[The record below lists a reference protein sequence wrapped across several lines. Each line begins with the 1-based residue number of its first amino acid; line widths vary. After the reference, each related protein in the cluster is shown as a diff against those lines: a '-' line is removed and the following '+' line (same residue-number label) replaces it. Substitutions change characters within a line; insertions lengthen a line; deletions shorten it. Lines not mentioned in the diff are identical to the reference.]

1 MKQYKIYGQTPQN
14 KSFVTIG
21 RKTKADEYDDD
32 ETEAVFSRNGI
43 YGRKLSINC
52 FDYYLD
58 TTITAP
64 SNYRDVIQILNNLG
78 KDDEMQIHLDTGGG
92 RLDSAMRL
100 IAAIKESEGNVVVI
114 GAGLAASAG
123 AIIFLQCPSVVVT
136 PNTQMMIHA
145 ASYGAVGKEDEVGA
159 SVAFSQKYLDKM
171 TQESYHGFLTPQ
183 EIELLKI
190 GKDFY
195 FDSEEIIERLEIRDK
210 VQSKILEEREDLLA
224 KKEAEA
230 GKEEA
235 MAKKKVKSK
244 TKPVPKSK

>member
-1 MKQYKIYGQTPQN
+1 MKQYKIYGTNPSKN
-14 KSFVTIG
+14 NISLKG

-32 ETEAVFSRNGI
+32 ESEAVFSRNGI
-43 YGRKLSINC
+43 YARKLSINC

-58 TTITAP
+58 TAITAP
-64 SNYRDVIQILNNLG
+64 SNYRDVIQILNNLS
-78 KDDEMQIHLDTGGG
+78 KDDEMHIHLDTGGG

-171 TQESYHGFLTPQ
+171 TTESYHGFLTPQ

-190 GKDFY
+190 GKDYY
-195 FDSEEIIERLEIRDK
+195 FDSEEIIERLEIRDRI
-210 VQSKILEEREDLLA
+210 QTKILEERDAAL
-224 KKEAEA
+224 AEA
-230 GKEEA
+230 TPKKRVK
-235 MAKKKVKSK
+235 AK
-244 TKPVPKSK
+244 PKGS